1 MLPVTPPSWCCPQDN
16 TARVQE
22 DLEGEFQS
30 LYVLLDELK
39 DGMVTK
45 IKQERASRT
54 YELQVSPRV
63 SPPPNT
69 HTQRGGSPR
78 HPAAPL
84 SPADAAGGLRQG
96 AGELGGAAGDGQP
109 DPADRQQPRLHRG
122 EPLGTH
128 GCWALSPP
136 GCPRGGDRGCPVSP
150 PPPPPLPALLGTFFS
165 FFCAGHCDDAA
176 LAAPAAGLG

>member
-69 HTQRGGSPR
+69 HTQRGGLPVTPLPPCPPQTQLAACAKALESSEELLETANQTLQTANNHDFIEVSPSAPTGAGLCP
-78 HPAAPL
+78 HPAVP
-84 SPADAAGGLRQG
+84 GG
-96 AGELGGAAGDGQP
+96 GG
-109 DPADRQQPRLHRG
+109 
-122 EPLGTH
+122 
-128 GCWALSPP
+128 
-136 GCPRGGDRGCPVSP
+136 RGCPVSP
-150 PPPPPLPALLGTFFS
+150 PPTTTSACAFGHVFLLFLRWALR
-165 FFCAGHCDDAA
+165 
-176 LAAPAAGLG
+176 